1 MKIYS
6 GDTWTLEEL
15 QEQVADAGRRC
26 LVIPP
31 ADSKRDV
38 LETFGEVLSFPEHY
52 GVNLDALND
61 SLHDFADAIS
71 DGCCG
76 RSRPRSA
83 ATGPSLSSAKSF
95 RMPNGM
101 RARTWRSPP
110 SCFNRRG
117 YPPGRSSCE
126 TYVSSRARAW
136 PSSSAA
142 RPLRMVRAFSF
153 PAGNGGRRGISG
165 SVSTSI
171 TTGRSAANAWS
182 QASPRRSG
190 SSTRMP
196 PRPSS
201 SA

>member
-71 DGCCG
+71 DGG
-76 RSRPRSA
+76 NPPVTVLWQVAAPFRGDRSFA
-83 ATGPSLSSAKSF
+83 VI
-95 RMPNGM
+95 
-101 RARTWRSPP
+101 
-110 SCFNRRG
+110 
-117 YPPGRSSCE
+117 CE
-126 TYVSSRARAW
+126 ILQDAERY
-136 PSSSAA
+136 
-142 RPLRMVRAFSF
+142 
-153 PAGNGGRRGISG
+153 AGKDLAVTAILF
-165 SVSTSI
+165 
-171 TTGRSAANAWS
+171 
-182 QASPRRSG
+182 
-190 SSTRMP
+190 
-196 PRPSS
+196 
-201 SA
+201 